1 MPSGC
6 SRALKPL
13 NKDQKSVRTI
23 VHTGVLKMNVLSM
36 VKPANEPI
44 ENIRDTEAAWMQ
56 FEAATRE
63 IPLGLEVPMVIG
75 GQKVYSTAKGQSLN
89 PANKQVVCQFQEADA
104 NHAQKAIDAALAAKP
119 AWAALSPATRLQ
131 KFRDLEAVL
140 AKWKYQTCA
149 TAAVECGYTANETSA
164 SWAELM
170 DFVRFNSWFYSE
182 LIAERMGDGPMETN
196 QLQLRPLKGF
206 TCAVTPFNFP
216 IAIGYNLPLVMA
228 LTGNTVVWKP
238 SSDAVLTSYLLML
251 ALEEAGFPPGVINF
265 ITGEGPNCLPTVLKH
280 RELTALNFTG
290 SFKTAR
296 IFGNYLFNT
305 DFPRDNF
312 PRFVAETGGKDFLVA
327 DGDIDIVDT
336 AQAIVQ
342 GAFGR
347 SGQKCSA
354 NSVVLV
360 DEKIWPKLK
369 SELVKQ
375 AQAQLMTNPIERKA
389 DLGPVI
395 NQRAYG
401 NIEKAIEKA
410 KSDKACSIIAGGRCD
425 DTRGYFIEPTLIEV
439 NADVHDLLSVEI
451 FGPVTAIRTYK
462 TLADAVRI
470 IEQHPYRLT
479 GSVISRN
486 ETFLEIAI
494 PVLSQL
500 AGNFYVNRKTTGAV
514 VNQQP
519 FGGDGASGTNAKAGG
534 KWYLLNFVSQGAI
547 TRRHTRVTTPTA
559 FTALRNN
566 LSN

>member
-1 MPSGC
+1 
-6 SRALKPL
+6 
-13 NKDQKSVRTI
+13 
-23 VHTGVLKMNVLSM
+23 MNVLSM

-44 ENIRDTEAAWMQ
+44 ENIRDTESAWAQ
-56 FEAATRE
+56 FESATRE
-63 IPLGLEVPMVIG
+63 IPLGLEVPMIIG
-75 GQKVYSTAKGQSLN
+75 GQKVYSNQKSQSLN
-89 PANKQVVCQFQEADA
+89 PATKQVVCSFQEAD
-104 NHAQKAIDAALAAKP
+104 NSHAQKAIDAALAAKP

-149 TAAVECGYTANETSA
+149 TAAVECGYTANECSA

-170 DFVRFNSWFYSE
+170 DFVRFNNWFYSE
-182 LIAERMGDGPMETN
+182 LLAERMGDGPMETN

-206 TCAVTPFNFP
+206 TLAVTPFNFP

-251 ALEEAGFPPGVINF
+251 ALDEAGFPAGVINF
-265 ITGEGPNCLPTVLKH
+265 ITGEGPNCLPPILKH
-280 RELTALNFTG
+280 PELNCLNFTG
-290 SFKTAR
+290 SFNTAR

-305 DFPRDNF
+305 DFPRNNF
-312 PRFVAETGGKDFLVA
+312 PRFIAETGGKDFLVA
-327 DGDIDIVDT
+327 DADIDLVDT

-360 DEKIWPKLK
+360 DEKVWPALK
-369 SELVKQ
+369 TELVKQ
-375 AQAQLMTNPIERKA
+375 TQAQLMTNPVERKA

-395 NQRAYG
+395 NKRAFDK
-401 NIEKAIEKA
+401 IQAAIEKA
-410 KSDKACSIIAGGRCD
+410 KTDKNCSIIAGGKTD
-425 DTRGYFIEPTLIEV
+425 DSKGFFIEPTLIEV
-439 NADVHDLLSVEI
+439 NTDVHELLSVEI

-462 TLADAVRI
+462 TLADAVKI

-486 ETFLEIAI
+486 ETFLEKAQ

-534 KWYLLNFVSQGAI
+534 KWYVLNFVSQGSI
-547 TRRHTRVTTPTA
+547 TRRHTRSTTPQA
-559 FTALRNN
+559 FAALKNAVTR
-566 LSN
+566 

>member
-1 MPSGC
+1 
-6 SRALKPL
+6 
-13 NKDQKSVRTI
+13 
-23 VHTGVLKMNVLSM
+23 MNVLSM
-36 VKPANEPI
+36 VEPTNEPI
-44 ENIRDTEAAWMQ
+44 ENIRDTETAWAQ

-63 IPLGLEVPMVIG
+63 IPLGLELPMIIG
-75 GQKVYSTAKGQSLN
+75 GQKVYSNQKGKSLN
-89 PANKQVVCQFQEADA
+89 PATKQVVCTFQEADA
-104 NHAQKAIDAALAAKP
+104 THAQKAIDAALAAKP

-131 KFRDLEAVL
+131 KFRDLEVVL

-182 LIAERMGDGPMETN
+182 LLAERMGDGPMETN

-228 LTGNTVVWKP
+228 L
-238 SSDAVLTSYLLML
+238 ASYLLML

-265 ITGEGPNCLPTVLKH
+265 MTGEGPNCLPTVLKH
-280 RELTALNFTG
+280 PELSALNFTG
-290 SFKTAR
+290 SFNTAR
-296 IFGNYLFNT
+296 VFGNYLFNT
-305 DFPRDNF
+305 DFPRNNF

-327 DGDIDIVDT
+327 DHDIDVVDT

-360 DEKIWPKLK
+360 DEKIWPALK
-369 SELVKQ
+369 VELVKQ
-375 AQAQLMTNPIERKA
+375 TQAQKMTLPVERKA

-395 NQRAYG
+395 NQRAFDK
-401 NIEKAIEKA
+401 IKTAIEKS
-410 KSDKACSIIAGGRCD
+410 KSDKNCTLLAGGKCD
-425 DTRGYFIEPTLIEV
+425 DSKGYYIEPTLIEV
-439 NADVHDLLSVEI
+439 STDTHDLLSVEI
-451 FGPVTAIRTYK
+451 FGPVTAVRTFK
-462 TLADAVRI
+462 TLDDAVRI
-470 IEQHPYRLT
+470 IEQHQYRLT

-486 ETFLEIAI
+486 ETFLEKAI

-534 KWYLLNFVSQGAI
+534 KWYLLNFVSQGSI
-547 TRRHTRVTTPTA
+547 TRRHTRSTTPQA
-559 FTALRNN
+559 FVALKNTLGR
-566 LSN
+566 